1 VHDASEDAG
10 GHYDVEVINMKNDI
24 WIQDVEKGLV
34 DAFQEG
40 CREDGRDKTR
50 YWEISEKFLL
60 PEDDFEISL
69 SSIQL

>member
-1 VHDASEDAG
+1 
-10 GHYDVEVINMKNDI
+10 M
-24 WIQDVEKGLV
+24 